1 MYSISLMLLTLI
13 TFRLRILKILIEH
26 LLLVMGYDIKALLKS
41 ISILFLVWQQQKE
54 NLFPFVRLMND
65 NSISNKE
72 IKKFIFY

>member
-13 TFRLRILKILIEH
+13 TFRLNNLKILIEH

-54 NLFPFVRLMND
+54 NLFPFVSLFNY

-72 IKKFIFY
+72 IKQFTFY